1 VVADQFG
8 AESAQAT
15 ASTPPGAPA
24 VHDPAGRQLRSR
36 KQDALDDSNG
46 EVVAIA
52 TRRIED
58 VPTSTKT
65 PIGRGSVAGWRR
77 TNQERRTE
85 LWSVAAP

>member
-1 VVADQFG
+1 LARKARRRLRARRRELQL
-8 AESAQAT
+8 ST
-15 ASTPPGAPA
+15 TPPVASS
-24 VHDPAGRQLRSR
+24 GRASR
-36 KQDALDDSNG
+36 DALDDSNG

-65 PIGRGSVAGWRR
+65 PIGKGSVAGWRR
-77 TNQERRTE
+77 TNQQRRTE